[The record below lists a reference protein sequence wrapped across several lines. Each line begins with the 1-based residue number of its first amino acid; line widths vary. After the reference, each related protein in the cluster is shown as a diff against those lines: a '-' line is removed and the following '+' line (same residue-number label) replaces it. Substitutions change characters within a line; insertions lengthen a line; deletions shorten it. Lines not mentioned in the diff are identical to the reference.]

1 MTTRCL
7 IGVVGFRGS
16 ARAGG
21 SEGPASH
28 TAKSRALHAADT
40 GGEYT
45 TPGGEGDVW
54 LCVRPP
60 RRWPAR
66 HPSGRIGA
74 PGMRTDP
81 MERSQRPCPA
91 VPLLP
96 DAIF

>member
-7 IGVVGFRGS
+7 IGVCGFAGS

-21 SEGPASH
+21 SEGPISH
-28 TAKSRALHAADT
+28 TAMSRVLHAADT
-40 GGEYT
+40 GGGYT
-45 TPGGEGDVW
+45 TTVGEGDV
-54 LCVRPP
+54 LVFVRPP